1 MRNATAHRIQA
12 LKDRVIAHLWTF
24 ATGDTH
30 PFLISSN
37 FSSPFT
43 NFNASSS
50 FSASSSSASDV
61 AAATILLFSTLSPFP
76 SHSNNIA
83 PKNMTSIK
91 TDQFDQFQQRQQ
103 QLSALSFEEWAEI
116 ANSGSIH
123 YFFVEKLNQQ
133 QNML

>member
-12 LKDRVIAHLWTF
+12 LKDRVIARLWTL
-24 ATGDTH
+24 ATGDSH

-50 FSASSSSASDV
+50 SFSASPSSASDV

-91 TDQFDQFQQRQQ
+91 ADQFDQFQQRHQQ
-103 QLSALSFEEWAEI
+103 MSALSFEEWAEI
-116 ANSGSIH
+116 ANSGSITI
-123 YFFVEKLNQQ
+123 FLLKS
-133 QNML
+133 